1 MSKKALCVLLTFI
14 MTTSLLFSSALTA
27 FGESLSQEEDIAAE
41 QADDEQALMTASED
55 ASAEEDPS
63 SSVTTEPVTVS
74 LAQHPVLTV
83 SAISNYFGRI
93 DAEYNEF
100 TREITVTYLLKA
112 SRRLLSVYWTLT
124 YDPKLLTVDPQKN
137 TAQTVCPIMKD
148 SSVMSIDAEKGTVV
162 FSATSLKMYDFT
174 TSEADFVQIVFDVPQ
189 LTPEDSEITK
199 VDLSVDDLVVSEPNP
214 QTGESYDG
222 KEIVLVANSK
232 AKKTDVQVSKY
243 TTITPS
249 TYTDPNSNPATPDA
263 PVTTVP
269 PTTVKPTAAPTEPV
283 PASTAP
289 AEKNGG
295 AEKSDSLD
303 RISTGPWYIAALI
316 LLILLVCSI
325 ILFIMRKRDIYN
337 N

>member
-1 MSKKALCVLLTFI
+1 MSKKALCFLLTFI
-14 MTTSLLFSSALTA
+14 MTTSLLFGSALTA
-27 FGESLSQEEDIAAE
+27 FGESLAQEEDFAAE
-41 QADDEQALMTASED
+41 QANGEQASSEESED
-55 ASAEEDPS
+55 ASVTEDPS
-63 SSVTTEPVTVS
+63 ASAETQPVTVS
-74 LAQHPVLTV
+74 RAQHPVLTV

-124 YDPKLLTVDPQKN
+124 YDPKLLTVDPKKN
-137 TAQTVCPIMKD
+137 NTQTVCPIMKD
-148 SSVMSIDAEKGTVV
+148 SSLMSVDAAKGSVI

-174 TSEADFVQIVFDVPQ
+174 TSEAVFVQIVFDVAL

-214 QTGESYDG
+214 NTGESYEG
-222 KEIVLVANSK
+222 REIVLVANSK
-232 AKKTDVQVSKY
+232 ARKTDVHVSKY

-263 PVTTVP
+263 VATTVP
-269 PTTVKPTAAPTEPV
+269 PTTLKPTQPTK
-283 PASTAP
+283 PATTAP
-289 AEKNGG
+289 APEEKTAKPDK
-295 AEKSDSLD
+295 AEPLM
-303 RISTGPWYIAALI
+303 STGSWYIAALI
-316 LLILLVCSI
+316 LLILLICSI
-325 ILFIMRKRDIYN
+325 VLFIIRKRDIYN